1 MTSAAPDKPVDALLP
16 GRLGLV
22 VRLESR
28 PGMRL
33 PLLDCLNRYAD
44 QLNEEPSTE
53 AFVVSLDPDDENIVW
68 LFEWFLGEDGLN
80 QHRTKP
86 AFAKLM
92 EEMPDLLSSPPG
104 ILRVDPLRMHL
115 QRNLI
120 NESLSEGLL

>member
-1 MTSAAPDKPVDALLP
+1 MPPKATDQPVDALLP

-22 VRLESR
+22 VRLESKS
-28 PGMRL
+28 GMRL

-44 QLNEEPSTE
+44 QLNQEPATE
-53 AFVVSLDPDDENIVW
+53 GFVVSLDPDDQNIIW
-68 LFEWFLGEDGLN
+68 LFEWFLGEEGLN
-80 QHRTKP
+80 DHRTKP

-92 EEMPDLLSSPPG
+92 EEMPPLLASPPG

-120 NESLSEGLL
+120 NESLSEGNL